1 MENINKILKDMEDN
15 ISYKHW
21 FNIEQNLDQLK
32 KYLIKKKLI
41 ENKLINEKKNFTQKY
56 VTDLYWEYDRMSS
69 SGQFTLD
76 SLAKLYGVATDKE
89 MEERLSKMSKE
100 EIKQEL
106 EKW

>member
-1 MENINKILKDMEDN
+1 MAI
-15 ISYKHW
+15 
-21 FNIEQNLDQLK
+21 
-32 KYLIKKKLI
+32 KLI
-41 ENKLINEKKNFTQKY
+41 DEKKNFTQKY

-76 SLAKLYGVATDKE
+76 RLAKLYGVETDKE

-106 EKW
+106 GKW

>member
-1 MENINKILKDMEDN
+1 MRKE
-15 ISYKHW
+15 IS
-21 FNIEQNLDQLK
+21 QK
-32 KYLIKKKLI
+32 KY
-41 ENKLINEKKNFTQKY
+41 
-56 VTDLYWEYDRMSS
+56 VSDLYWEYDRMSS

-76 SLAKLYGVATDKE
+76 SLAKLYGVETEKE